1 MSYDLIIERLD
12 GEVFD
17 RREVEGAIGHWPHFR
32 RYDAESFRSAGTEVL
47 LVAERPDQPVD
58 NITMRISYQGLPE
71 GFENAC
77 DVALDLAAR
86 LGGRVVDAQLG
97 QTITPENRAA
107 SLAQAQK
114 TAQWVRRLGTEF
126 EAPPK
131 PYVDTPAGGGA
142 AAVPRGNGGRPWW
155 KFWARD

>member
-17 RREVEGAIGHWPHFR
+17 RRAVEEALARWPHFR
-32 RYDAESFRSAGTEVL
+32 RYDAESFRSAGTEML
-47 LVAERPDQPVD
+47 LVADRPNQPVD

-71 GFENAC
+71 GFESAC

-86 LGGRVVDAQLG
+86 LEGRVVDAQLG

-126 EAPPK
+126 EAPAK
-131 PYVDTPAGGGA
+131 PYVDTPAAASAGA
-142 AAVPRGNGGRPWW
+142 APRDDGGRPWW